1 MVRAAQTK
9 HMDENQIR
17 GDCLISPAGP
27 AGNCGTY
34 DLLNNQAMYGAS
46 DDV

>member
-17 GDCLISPAGP
+17 GDCLISPAGD
-27 AGNCGTY
+27 CGTY